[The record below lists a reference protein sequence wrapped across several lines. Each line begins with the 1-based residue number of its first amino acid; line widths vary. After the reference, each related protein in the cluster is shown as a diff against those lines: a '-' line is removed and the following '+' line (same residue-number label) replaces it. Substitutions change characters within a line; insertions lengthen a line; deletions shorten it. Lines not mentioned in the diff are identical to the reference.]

1 MVLLR
6 AFAVWLII
14 VAVETIHGA
23 LRTFFLASYVGDFRA
38 RQISVFTGSLLIFG
52 IAFLFIRWIGAG
64 STEFLLIVG
73 LFWLVLTLLFE
84 ITLGRLILGLSW
96 ERIFADYDISRGGL
110 LLFGMLFLTVTPLV
124 AARIRHIETN
134 VEG

>member
-14 VAVETIHGA
+14 VVVETIHGT
-23 LRTFFLASYVGDFRA
+23 LRTLFLAPYVGDLRA
-38 RQISVFTGSLLIFG
+38 RQMSVFTGSLLIFG
-52 IAFLFIRWIGAG
+52 IALLFIRWIGAASG
-64 STEFLLIVG
+64 VSLLAIG

-84 ITLGRLILGLSW
+84 ITLWRLIFRLSW

-124 AARIRHIETN
+124 ASSIRHIETN

>member
-14 VAVETIHGA
+14 VVVETIHGT
-23 LRTFFLASYVGDFRA
+23 LRTLFLAPYVGDLRA
-38 RQISVFTGSLLIFG
+38 RQMNVFTGSLLIFG
-52 IAFLFIRWIGAG
+52 IALLFIRWIGAASG
-64 STEFLLIVG
+64 VSLLAIG

-84 ITLGRLILGLSW
+84 ITLGRLIFRLSW

-110 LLFGMLFLTVTPLV
+110 LLFGMLFVTVTPLV

-134 VEG
+134 WL